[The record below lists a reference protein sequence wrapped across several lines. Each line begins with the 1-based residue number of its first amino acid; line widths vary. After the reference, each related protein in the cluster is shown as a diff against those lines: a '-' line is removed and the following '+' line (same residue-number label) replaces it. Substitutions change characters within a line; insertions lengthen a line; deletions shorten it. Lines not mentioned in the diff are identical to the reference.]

1 MEPVGFWEW
10 FGLILLFFIPVVNI
24 IVFIVG
30 AFGVGKKS
38 FVNYCRASLL
48 WMLVGVVLFLLIGW
62 LSGGDFPT
70 IPNSNNNFQ
79 SLLNMK

>member
-1 MEPVGFWEW
+1 MESVGFWEW

-30 AFGVGKKS
+30 ACGVGKQG

-48 WMLVGVVLFLLIGW
+48 WMSIGVGLVFLYGW
-62 LSGGDFPT
+62 LSGGDFPG
-70 IPNSNNNFQ
+70 IPDSNNYR
-79 SLLNMK
+79 